1 MSVKFKCNQS
11 GNIFEFF
18 SDHDI
23 NTMRKH
29 PEYSEVQSTGEVLE
43 SIPPVEEE
51 PVVELASASVGQPKR
66 GRPPKLQKD

>member
-1 MSVKFKCNQS
+1 MGIKFNSAVRFKCNQS

-18 SDHDI
+18 SEHDI

-29 PEYSEVQSTGEVLE
+29 PEYTEIVQEQQ
-43 SIPPVEEE
+43 EEE
-51 PVVELASASVGQPKR
+51 PAVKQPKR

>member
-1 MSVKFKCNQS
+1 MSIKFKCNQS

-18 SDHDI
+18 TDHDI

-29 PEYSEVQSTGEVLE
+29 PEYTEIVQEQQQ
-43 SIPPVEEE
+43 EET
-51 PVVELASASVGQPKR
+51 VITDQPKR

>member
-1 MSVKFKCNQS
+1 MGTKFKCNQS

-18 SDHDI
+18 TDHDI

-29 PEYSEVQSTGEVLE
+29 PEYTEVFPEV
-43 SIPPVEEE
+43 VEEE
-51 PVVELASASVGQPKR
+51 PASEEQPKR

>member
-1 MSVKFKCNQS
+1 MSIKFTSAVRFKCNQS

-18 SDHDI
+18 TDHDI

-29 PEYSEVQSTGEVLE
+29 PEYTEVLLE
-43 SIPPVEEE
+43 VVEEE
-51 PVVELASASVGQPKR
+51 PTVEQPKR